1 MSASLNNDSRGYH
14 QNDFTSL
21 YTEQFNQAC
30 VQLIFVIA
38 DTKNM
43 SDYID
48 HTIYQYPNNFNQTEN
63 IALN

>member
-1 MSASLNNDSRGYH
+1 MSAGLTIDSQGYH
-14 QNDFTSL
+14 HNDFTSL

-38 DTKNM
+38 DAKNM

-48 HTIYQYPNNFNQTEN
+48 HTIYKCLDNFNQIEN